1 MKNLFTFAIAA
12 MFVAAPMTAS
22 AQDEAEELD
31 LTPDLFMN
39 YQDPEN
45 PKEMEEG
52 SIEYQIGQL
61 VGQGSVVIGTG
72 SLWEWCYVDI
82 TDWDKLIFTTN
93 GTFPRVF
100 MNRIVADGQCSDEF
114 DLNTNAIDGNKPWVQ
129 ERYYTTSEGEDGTEY
144 TINLKQIVTDFG
156 FAWLHGVK
164 NNWGAAD
171 LQVDA
176 ILLQKGGTDGIT
188 TITLKD
194 AIDSKAVNVAGQ
206 PVGKNYKG
214 IVIKNGKKFIQ

>member
-22 AQDEAEELD
+22 AQDEIEELD

-45 PKEMEEG
+45 PKEMEAG

-61 VGQGSVVIGTG
+61 VSNGAVVVGTG
-72 SLWEWCYVDI
+72 SLWEWCYADI
-82 TDWDKLIFTTN
+82 SDWDKLIFTTN
-93 GTFPRVF
+93 GNFPRVF
-100 MNRIVADGQCSDEF
+100 MNRIVAEGQCSDEF

-129 ERYYTTSEGEDGTEY
+129 ERYYTTSEDGTEY
-144 TINLKQIVTDFG
+144 TVDLKKIVEDFG

-164 NNWGAAD
+164 CNWGAE

-176 ILLQKGGTDGIT
+176 ILLQKGGATGIT
-188 TITLKD
+188 TTLKD
-194 AIDSKAVNVAGQ
+194 AVEGKTVNLAGQ
-206 PVGKNYKG
+206 TVGKNYKG

>member
-1 MKNLFTFAIAA
+1 MKKLFTFAIAA

-22 AQDEAEELD
+22 AQDEVEELD

-39 YQDPEN
+39 YQSIDN
-45 PKEMEEG
+45 PKEMEAG
-52 SIEYQIGQL
+52 SIEYQIGQP
-61 VGQGSVVIGTG
+61 VSNGTVVVGTG
-72 SLWEWCYVDI
+72 SLHEWCYADI
-82 TDWDKLIFTTN
+82 TDWDKLIFTTT
-93 GTFPRVF
+93 GGFPRVF
-100 MNRIVADGQCSDEF
+100 MNRIVNEGQCSDEF

-129 ERYYTTSEGEDGTEY
+129 ERYYTTSDDGTEY
-144 TINLKQIVTDFG
+144 TVDLKKIVDDFG

-164 NNWGAAD
+164 CNWGVD

>member
-1 MKNLFTFAIAA
+1 MKNLFTFAITA

-22 AQDEAEELD
+22 AQDEVEELD

-45 PKEMEEG
+45 PKEMDEDA
-52 SIEYQIGQL
+52 IEYHIGEAL
-61 VGQGSVVIGTG
+61 GGGAVVVGTG
-72 SLWEWCYVDI
+72 SLWEWCYADI
-82 TDWDKLIFTTN
+82 SEWDKLIFTTN
-93 GTFPRVF
+93 GGFPRVF
-100 MNRIVADGQCSDEF
+100 MNRIVADGQCSEEF
-114 DLNTNAIDGNKPWVQ
+114 DPSTNAIDGNKPWVQ
-129 ERYYTTSEGEDGTEY
+129 ERYYTTSEDGTEY
-144 TINLKQIVTDFG
+144 TVDLKKIVADFG

-164 NNWGAAD
+164 CNWGAE

-176 ILLQKGGTDGIT
+176 ILLQKGGSGTDGIT

-194 AIDSKAVNVAGQ
+194 AIESKAVNLAGQ

-214 IVIKNGKKFIQ
+214 VVIKNGKKFVQ

>member
-22 AQDEAEELD
+22 AQDEVEELD

-45 PKEMEEG
+45 PKEMEAG
-52 SIEYQIGQL
+52 SIEYHIGEAL
-61 VGQGSVVIGTG
+61 SNGAVVVGTG
-72 SLWEWCYVDI
+72 SLWEWCYADI
-82 TDWDKLIFTTN
+82 SDWDKLIFTTN
-93 GTFPRVF
+93 GNFPRVF
-100 MNRIVADGQCSDEF
+100 MNRIVAEGQCSDEF
-114 DLNTNAIDGNKPWVQ
+114 DLTTNAIDGNKPWVQ
-129 ERYYTTSEGEDGTEY
+129 ERYYTTSEDGTEY
-144 TINLKQIVTDFG
+144 TVDLKKIVADFG

-164 NNWGAAD
+164 CNWGAE

-176 ILLQKGGTDGIT
+176 ILLQKGGSTGIT
-188 TITLKD
+188 TTLKD
-194 AIDSKAVNVAGQ
+194 AIQGKAVNLSGQ
-206 PVGKNYKG
+206 TVGKNYKG

>member
-1 MKNLFTFAIAA
+1 MRNLFTFAIAA

-22 AQDEAEELD
+22 AQDEIEELD

-45 PKEMEEG
+45 PKDMDEG
-52 SIEYQIGQL
+52 SIEYQIGQS
-61 VGQGSVVIGTG
+61 VGQGAVVIGTG
-72 SLWEWCYVDI
+72 SLWEWCYADI
-82 TDWDKLIFTTN
+82 SDWDKLIFTTN

-129 ERYYTTSEGEDGTEY
+129 ERYYTTSEDGTEY
-144 TINLKQIVTDFG
+144 TIDLKKIVADFG

-171 LQVDA
+171 LQVEA
-176 ILLQKGGTDGIT
+176 ILLQKGGATGIT
-188 TITLKD
+188 TTLKD
-194 AIDSKAVNVAGQ
+194 AIEGKTVNLSGKT
-206 PVGKNYKG
+206 VGKNYKG